1 MTQPTAEKTER
12 RNGPRELMAAF
23 SCPGRE
29 VKVAEFNEFWKS
41 LDEGQKAY
49 YRNVD
54 IETGLVP
61 A

>member
-1 MTQPTAEKTER
+1 MTQPTAETTDR
-12 RNGPRELMAAF
+12 RNGPKTLMAAF
-23 SCPGRE
+23 SCPDRP
-29 VKVAEFNEFWKS
+29 VNVAEYNEFWKS
-41 LDEGQKAY
+41 LSPEQKDY